1 MTKMPAKTPKKPSF
15 EEAIAEVE
23 KRVSDLES
31 GEVPLEE
38 AIDSYEQGIKSIQS
52 CYEILEKAEAKLL
65 LLQKDAD
72 GRLKA
77 QRAQVEKGGGV
88 KGMGKAEPLEGDGPL

>member
-1 MTKMPAKTPKKPSF
+1 MAAKSKPMF
-15 EEAIAEVE
+15 EDVLAEVE
-23 KRVSDLES
+23 QIVGALES
-31 GEVPLEE
+31 GEMPLEE
-38 AIDSYEQGIKSIQS
+38 ALSGYEKGIKAIQS

-77 QRAQVEKGGGV
+77 RKAVVEKGGL
-88 KGMGKAEPLEGDGPL
+88 KATGRPEPLDEENG

>member
-1 MTKMPAKTPKKPSF
+1 MAAKPKPKF
-15 EEAIAEVE
+15 EEALAEVE
-23 KRVSDLES
+23 RMVAALES
-31 GEVPLEE
+31 GETPLEE
-38 AIDSYEQGIKSIQS
+38 ALANYERGIRSIQS

-77 QRAQVEKGGGV
+77 QRVHVEKGGL
-88 KGMGKAEPLEGDGPL
+88 KATGKAEPVEGDDAG

>member
-1 MTKMPAKTPKKPSF
+1 MAAKAKPRF
-15 EEAIAEVE
+15 EDALSEVE
-23 KRVSDLES
+23 KIVGSLES
-31 GEVPLEE
+31 GEMPLEE
-38 AIDSYEQGIKSIQS
+38 ALAGYEKGIRAIQS

-77 QRAQVEKGGGV
+77 QKATVEKGGL
-88 KGMGKAEPLEGDGPL
+88 KATGKAEPLDEENV